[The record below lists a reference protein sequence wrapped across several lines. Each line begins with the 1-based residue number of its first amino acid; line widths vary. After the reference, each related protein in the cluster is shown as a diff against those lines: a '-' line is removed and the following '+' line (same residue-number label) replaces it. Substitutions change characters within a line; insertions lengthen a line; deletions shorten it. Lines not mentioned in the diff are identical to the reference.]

1 MGELSI
7 DLRVC
12 GDIVVVVFVDHLKR
26 TSLRSK
32 MIPVYDAS
40 EWIIGNESCLICQ
53 ELLQFIQ
60 RGGSVKQKN
69 RMPRSK

>member
-1 MGELSI
+1 VGELSI

-26 TSLRSK
+26 TSPRSK

-40 EWIIGNESCLICQ
+40 ERNIGNELFDLPGTVPIYTKKRLGQAEKS
-53 ELLQFIQ
+53 
-60 RGGSVKQKN
+60 RA
-69 RMPRSK
+69 